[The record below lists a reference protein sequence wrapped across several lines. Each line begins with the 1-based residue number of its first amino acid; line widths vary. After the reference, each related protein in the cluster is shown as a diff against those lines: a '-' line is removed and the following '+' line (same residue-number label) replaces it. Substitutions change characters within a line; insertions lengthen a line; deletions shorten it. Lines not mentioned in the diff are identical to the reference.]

1 MDAAEPGAPAP
12 GCYRAAAG
20 PRAAVPPGP
29 DPATLTAARTR
40 LEELHIHTPAYLSPA
55 LSDRFGREVWVK
67 YETFLATGSF
77 KLRGAIWAVEQ
88 AKARGASGIVT
99 ASTGNHGQGIAYAA
113 SRARMPVTVFVPE
126 GTEAVKQRRMRE
138 FGAHLRTAGPHLSD
152 AEAGA
157 IRWAAET
164 GATYI
169 EDGESGDLMAGAA
182 SIGTEILRQVP
193 GADTI
198 IAPVGGGNLAAALCL
213 AALSEGSDVGLV
225 GAQSS
230 AAAGVTVSWLRGE
243 LVRSP
248 CMTLAGGLA
257 TERPG
262 RVALDVLR
270 HRLDLMCLVDEDD
283 LWHGVRNAYDALGH
297 NLELAAVAPLAAL
310 ERFGDSI
317 GGASVVVVASGS
329 CIGSDQLAYAL
340 NGRTRGDWLE
350 RAPHSA
356 NEVSARRPVA

>member
-1 MDAAEPGAPAP
+1 MAAAPPSP
-12 GCYRAAAG
+12 GCYRRT
-20 PRAAVPPGP
+20 P
-29 DPATLTAARTR
+29 TSKETAALTNPDLAALGAAQAR
-40 LEELHIHTPAYLSPA
+40 LEELGIHTPVHLSSA

-88 AKARGASGIVT
+88 ARARGASGVVT

-113 SRARMPVTVFVPE
+113 SRARIPVTVFVPN
-126 GTEAVKQRRMRE
+126 GIDAVKQRRMQE
-138 FGAHLRTAGPHLSD
+138 FGARLRTTGTRLSD

-157 IRWAAET
+157 IHWAAET

-169 EDGESGDLMAGAA
+169 EDGENADLMAGAA
-182 SIGTEILRQVP
+182 SIGTEILHQVP
-193 GADTI
+193 GVDTI

-213 AALSEGSDVGLV
+213 AALSAGSDAALV

-230 AAAGVTVSWLRGE
+230 AAAGVTMSWVLGKP
-243 LVRSP
+243 VTSA
-248 CMTLAGGLA
+248 CTTLAGGLA

-262 RVALDVLR
+262 RLALDVLR

-283 LWHGVRNAYDALGH
+283 LWRGVRTAYDVLGH

-310 ERFGDSI
+310 ERFADSI
-317 GGASVVVVASGS
+317 DGATIVLVASGS
-329 CIGSDQLAYAL
+329 CIGSDQLAFIL
-340 NGRTRGDWLE
+340 DGRTRAEWLHL
-350 RAPHSA
+350 RSLPA
-356 NEVSARRPVA
+356 